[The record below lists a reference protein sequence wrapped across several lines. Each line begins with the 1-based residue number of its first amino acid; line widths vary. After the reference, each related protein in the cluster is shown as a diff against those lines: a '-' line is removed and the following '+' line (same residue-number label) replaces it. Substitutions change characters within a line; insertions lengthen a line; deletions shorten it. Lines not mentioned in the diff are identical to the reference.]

1 MAEKKSRKY
10 GKNPT
15 TLSNALKLVEALLAL
30 ADKEITVTLTR
41 PNAQCEVEWITE
53 TQLKVSGKT
62 EQKPKGRAKIVKEG
76 IKKEDLYTLLELHWG
91 AVPLKPASNRME
103 AIQDVING
111 LEDLG
116 ILSRKPSA
124 INQGF
129 WIFYLNLVHHTKR
142 KENLKLIEEK
152 GLALFGAIPKPE
164 SQKFE
169 DDGLD
174 WRSICR
180 QSLPLRRELTSNELP
195 SNSGLK
201 PKLDQVYV
209 PLELVERKVIKEKR
223 EDGLQPGS
231 KEEEKLIS
239 ISEDSFFEEVLRQGR
254 GESQGRRIAIIGEPG
269 SGKTTR
275 LQKIADWILEQDLGL
290 PIWISLADL
299 TQPSICNYIEEI
311 WLKQTG
317 KNLSIDALTA
327 QKDRIWLLLD
337 GVDEMTSRVERGHVT
352 QLLTGWVQAGRVV
365 MTCRVNVWE
374 ADKNSFSGFEVFRNL
389 PFEPEQVELFIRKFF
404 AVD

>member
-1 MAEKKSRKY
+1 MDIKDQRQFLEYLADQYKFY
-10 GKNPT
+10 GDTHTAFMGRFTPENVDKQNNKLGLT
-15 TLSNALKLVEALLAL
+15 WTKADNDEQKIREELQKIYNALRENGCDIPKTKRGRSKKGESPWELAYAWLWHDKFPEWQKLQLETE
-30 ADKEITVTLTR
+30 KPSETL
-41 PNAQCEVEWITE
+41 
-53 TQLKVSGKT
+53 VS
-62 EQKPKGRAKIVKEG
+62 
-76 IKKEDLYTLLELHWG
+76 KKE
-91 AVPLKPASNRME
+91 
-103 AIQDVING
+103 
-111 LEDLG
+111 
-116 ILSRKPSA
+116 
-124 INQGF
+124 
-129 WIFYLNLVHHTKR
+129 
-142 KENLKLIEEK
+142 
-152 GLALFGAIPKPE
+152 
-164 SQKFE
+164 
-169 DDGLD
+169 GLD

-209 PLELVERKVIKEKR
+209 PLALVERRVTKEKR
-223 EDGLQPGS
+223 GEGFPGQPGS

-239 ISEDSFFEEVLRQGR
+239 ISENSFFEEVLRQGR

-275 LQKIADWILEQDLGL
+275 LQAIAAWILKDELGL

-299 TQPSICNYIEEI
+299 NSNKLTICQYLENV
-311 WLKQTG
+311 WLTNVG
-317 KNLSIDALTA
+317 KNLTIDVLTA